1 MILTWGGASKAP
13 RKLPSQAMTVTLTAT
28 YRDTL
33 APETV
38 ALIDKLLLEEFGL
51 EEILIFIDENTEE
64 EFCDHYMEYVELGEN
79 YGYEAVDAFVKE
91 GGGLEQLDKFED
103 AYIGEYSSPARM
115 AEDFLEDEVDRLHYM
130 IVVDW
135 ESTADYLLQHDIDCF
150 GDHYFRTYY

>member
-1 MILTWGGASKAP
+1 
-13 RKLPSQAMTVTLTAT
+13 MTVTLTSN

-38 ALIDKLLLEEFGL
+38 
-51 EEILIFIDENTEE
+51 EEIDRLVDGVYALDDILVFIDENSEE
-64 EFCDHYMEYVELGEN
+64 DFCEYYEEYVEAGEKF
-79 YGYEAVDAFVKE
+79 GYEAVDYFINEV
-91 GGGLEQLDKFED
+91 GDLSDLDQFEA

-135 ESTADYLLQHDIDCF
+135 ESTADYLLMHDVDRY
-150 GDHYFRTYY
+150 GDHYFRCYY